1 MPPSIVR
8 PGALLR
14 SVAAVAVLLLALAGC
29 GSDAPPEQSGGPAA
43 PGAFPVTLKH
53 AFGETTIPAEPK
65 RVVAIGYNDAD
76 FVLATGVVPVGV
88 REFSGGF
95 DWQNRQW
102 AQQAQGGQKPTPLN
116 GTTVP
121 VEQVAALQPDAIIGV
136 YSFLDKPTYD
146 ALSKIAPTVA
156 QPTPDGMDAAT
167 WQEQT
172 RITGQALGR
181 TAQAEQA
188 VAATEKKFADVRAA
202 HPDFAGKKLT
212 VDFVVE
218 GEATK
223 LGTDDLR
230 AQAFQGLG
238 FDVPAEST
246 TLSKERQ
253 GELDGDV
260 VAVLG
265 RSKAEAMADPVFAN
279 IPAVK
284 AGRVVFLSDTFT
296 TEFAGA
302 LGYSSPLS
310 LPYAIDYMAPR
321 LDAALKGQGAAG

>member
-1 MPPSIVR
+1 MPR
-8 PGALLR
+8 PGSLLR

-29 GSDAPPEQSGGPAA
+29 GSDAPAGQEGGGAQ
-43 PGAFPVTLKH
+43 GAFPVTLNH
-53 AFGETTIPAEPK
+53 AFGRTTVPAEPK
-65 RVVAIGYNDAD
+65 RVVAVGYNEAD
-76 FVLATGVVPVGV
+76 FVLSLGVVPVGS

-95 DWQNRQW
+95 DWQNRPW
-102 AQQAQGGQKPTPLN
+102 AQQALAGQRSEPLN

-121 VEQVAALQPDAIIGV
+121 IEQVAQLQPDLILGV
-136 YSFLDKPTYD
+136 YSFMDKPTYD

-156 QPTPDGMDAAT
+156 QPTPDGTDSAT

-172 RITGQALGR
+172 TITGQALGR
-181 TAQAEQA
+181 SQQADQV
-188 VAATEKKFADVRAA
+188 VADTEKKFADVRAA

-218 GEATK
+218 GTPTN

-238 FDVPAEST
+238 FQVPATST
-246 TLSKERQ
+246 ELTRETQ
-253 GELDGDV
+253 GQLDADV
-260 VAVLG
+260 IAVLG
-265 RSKAEAMADPVFAN
+265 RSKAEAMADPVFAA

-284 AGRVVFLSDTFT
+284 AGRVAFLSDTFT
-296 TEFAGA
+296 TQFAGA

-310 LPYAIDYMAPR
+310 LPYAVDDMAPK
-321 LDAALKGQGAAG
+321 LDAALKGQGLR